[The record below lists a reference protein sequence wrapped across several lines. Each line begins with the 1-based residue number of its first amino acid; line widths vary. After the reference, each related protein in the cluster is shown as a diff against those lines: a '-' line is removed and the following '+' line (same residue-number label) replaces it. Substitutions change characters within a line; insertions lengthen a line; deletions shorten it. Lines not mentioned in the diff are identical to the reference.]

1 MKPQNA
7 MIALQSIDKHM
18 NNLQVLNLSKNEL
31 GLEGG
36 KYLATQ
42 ILKVKKLKELR
53 LAECNI
59 TDKGVIELIKSVD
72 EINCLEVLDLSGNQI
87 GKSQYFGDLV
97 GKFERYLNQN
107 THLERLYLDDNNLRA
122 QNGERI
128 LKAICQ
134 TLALTHL
141 SVKKNFLGIALKG
154 TQAPICVLSNL
165 LLKSVSMQ
173 ELDVSW
179 N

>member
-18 NNLQVLNLSKNEL
+18 NNLQVLNLSKKEL

-72 EINCLEVLDLSGNQI
+72 EINCLEVFDLSGNQI

-97 GKFERYLNQN
+97 GKFERYLN
-107 THLERLYLDDNNLRA
+107 
-122 QNGERI
+122 
-128 LKAICQ
+128 
-134 TLALTHL
+134 
-141 SVKKNFLGIALKG
+141 
-154 TQAPICVLSNL
+154 
-165 LLKSVSMQ
+165 
-173 ELDVSW
+173 
-179 N
+179 